1 MASNTAY
8 IGNDLGNMAGPLVAG
23 YVIEAFGY
31 RLMWRIM
38 IIPMVVAFVLLIVFK
53 GRINI
58 IEKNFRNQ

>member
-1 MASNTAY
+1 
-8 IGNDLGNMAGPLVAG
+8 MAGPLVAE